1 LADCDF
7 DNTSHDGT
15 DNFFKLKIL
24 KNLELVDVS
33 NATHNILNGFRF
45 GVMEKLECPF
55 VQTSREF
62 LATMSKNLPKLSF
75 LSCSTNSVDT
85 LNCILQTFPNLE
97 SLTIV
102 KEDPVPDPQ
111 PVRITLVDKSMPN
124 LIELCIEND
133 GEHGLFLEIETA
145 QDIARNFPNLKR
157 VYIDTIIRS
166 DQLPQAFVTLLGGL
180 KKLNYI
186 YITEI
191 ATINFEMLCAIKNH
205 NELKYI
211 YMGADIDSDAVL
223 TELLEECH
231 GLLFACNST
240 TLHIE

>member
-1 LADCDF
+1 
-7 DNTSHDGT
+7 
-15 DNFFKLKIL
+15 
-24 KNLELVDVS
+24 
-33 NATHNILNGFRF
+33 
-45 GVMEKLECPF
+45 
-55 VQTSREF
+55 
-62 LATMSKNLPKLSF
+62 
-75 LSCSTNSVDT
+75 
-85 LNCILQTFPNLE
+85 
-97 SLTIV
+97 
-102 KEDPVPDPQ
+102 
-111 PVRITLVDKSMPN
+111 
-124 LIELCIEND
+124 
-133 GEHGLFLEIETA
+133 
-145 QDIARNFPNLKR
+145 
-157 VYIDTIIRS
+157 
-166 DQLPQAFVTLLGGL
+166 LPQAFVTLLGGL